1 MNQNRVALEN
11 LLDLARIF
19 KSHGIEFVLM
29 YGTLL
34 GAARDGK
41 LIEHDTD
48 IDIGV
53 LNLENHKMAQA
64 RSDFERVGLR
74 VFRESGSKNQPA
86 DFFSVSRGGEYIDV
100 EILRSRKG
108 LWFESIGRG
117 SDWAR
122 SLFFF
127 PLNELTLEGTRF
139 PTPRDH
145 EKLLTVWYGRDWRTP
160 LEGARAHHHR
170 RVRNFL
176 RNLRARAGNLFL
188 L

>member
-1 MNQNRVALEN
+1 MNSNRVALEN

-19 KSHGIEFVLM
+19 KSHGIEFVMM

-41 LIEHDTD
+41 LIGHDTD
-48 IDIGV
+48 IDVGI
-53 LNLENHKMAQA
+53 LNSENDKLVQA
-64 RSDFERVGLR
+64 RVDLERVGLR
-74 VFRESGSKNQPA
+74 VLRESGSKNQPP
-86 DFFSVSRGGEYIDV
+86 DFFSVGRGGEYIDV

-117 SDWAR
+117 SDWVR
-122 SLFFF
+122 SRYFF
-127 PLNELTLEGTRF
+127 PLNELKLEGNCL

-160 LEGARAHHHR
+160 LEGARAYHHR

-176 RNLRARAGNLFL
+176 RNLKARAAKLFL
-188 L
+188 